1 MKFRTSEAAQ
11 FGHPSNL
18 KRRGQM
24 PSSPTYDRIT
34 PMVAQ
39 VLFNPLPYIDRLTRG
54 GFTPDQ
60 ARAHAEALET
70 AFAESVATKRDLTD
84 VKNELQ
90 REISDF
96 KNELQQE
103 IVAVKH
109 ELKQDIAGVR
119 QEIAGVKHEL
129 KQDIAGVRQEIS
141 SVRQEI
147 AAVKNDV
154 LRWTFG
160 FNLVMLGAIFTML
173 KFLH

>member
-1 MKFRTSEAAQ
+1 MA
-11 FGHPSNL
+11 
-18 KRRGQM
+18 
-24 PSSPTYDRIT
+24 
-34 PMVAQ
+34 AQ

-70 AFAESVATKRDLTD
+70 AFAESVATKRDLID

-90 REISDF
+90 REISEV
-96 KNELQQE
+96 KNELQQDIVAVKHELKQE
-103 IVAVKH
+103 ISSVRQELAAVKH

-119 QEIAGVKHEL
+119 QEV
-129 KQDIAGVRQEIS
+129 
-141 SVRQEI
+141 